1 MANLQLQQLGQVAQK
16 QAEQIVKISMNTV
29 EGFVGL
35 QRVASMFCKSDLVPK
50 QFHGAE
56 NLSNAII
63 AVDMAMRLNMSPLM
77 VMQNLYIV
85 YNKPGWSSQ
94 FLIATFNK
102 LGKYSSIQYKM
113 IGEKGKDSWGC
124 YAYAKEK
131 DTGNEIRGAEVT
143 IEMSKKEGWYNKT
156 GSKWQTMP
164 EVMLQYRSAAFLI
177 RTHAPEISMGIPTQE
192 EVFDMQ
198 EDEKGNYVVAD
209 ITNAYI
215 PPAKLVEEKTEELPE
230 ETANKIQKPR
240 TKKEKAAEPVQEPAP
255 EQAKEEA
262 PKQAPAPVQE
272 SAPKEQPAPAPAQQQ
287 KTEQE
292 ILAEDIADVK
302 RQLQQEQQAQ
312 NKQRE
317 EKVIQSNF
325 VDDDSFYVNGK

>member
-29 EGFVGL
+29 EGFVAL

-198 EDEKGNYVVAD
+198 QDERGNYIVTD
-209 ITNAYI
+209 LENAYI
-215 PPAKLVEEKTEELPE
+215 PPAKPVETAPDKKELPAEAETVSEKPKKERSKKETPAETPAEEKSPFRQYMDSMSTKERLAEEQ
-230 ETANKIQKPR
+230 KI
-240 TKKEKAAEPVQEPAP
+240 
-255 EQAKEEA
+255 
-262 PKQAPAPVQE
+262 
-272 SAPKEQPAPAPAQQQ
+272 
-287 KTEQE
+287 KTEKE
-292 ILAEDIADVK
+292 H
-302 RQLQQEQQAQ
+302 R
-312 NKQRE
+312 RE
-317 EKVIQSNF
+317 EKIIQSNF
-325 VDDDSFYVNGK
+325 VDDDSFYTNGK

>member
-1 MANLQLQQLGQVAQK
+1 
-16 QAEQIVKISMNTV
+16 
-29 EGFVGL
+29 
-35 QRVASMFCKSDLVPK
+35 
-50 QFHGAE
+50 
-56 NLSNAII
+56 
-63 AVDMAMRLNMSPLM
+63 
-77 VMQNLYIV
+77 MQNLYIV